1 MHPQGAADAIGD
13 QVSGSVI
20 SAEMCQSDKTDKG
33 RGGGGGGSVETDSAP
48 LLKDKIR
55 H

>member
-13 QVSGSVI
+13 QVSVPVI

-33 RGGGGGGSVETDSAP
+33 RGGGGGGIETDSAP
-48 LLKDKIR
+48 SLKDKIR